1 MVGSSARRGAEAPLF
16 TEARDVR
23 AFPSPAGLVGGRPMF
38 ESIAP
43 LVILIVGALVGV
55 LVGVAHGYAD
65 RTCSC
70 CRLLVSRAAP
80 TCPHCRCRMG

>member
-1 MVGSSARRGAEAPLF
+1 
-16 TEARDVR
+16 
-23 AFPSPAGLVGGRPMF
+23 MF